1 MPTHDDNPTMRGIT
15 PPVPDAHGQAAL
27 LLTESLIHGLLARSI
42 ISIDDAI
49 EIVETA
55 DEVQVQVAEAAD
67 GAGAPMWQSHAL
79 LSAIAE
85 SLKYDVDG
93 SSSPLRPVP

>member
-1 MPTHDDNPTMRGIT
+1 M
-15 PPVPDAHGQAAL
+15 PDAHGQAAL

-42 ISIDDAI
+42 ISIGDAI
-49 EIVETA
+49 EIIGRA

-93 SSSPLRPVP
+93 SSSPLRPLP

>member
-1 MPTHDDNPTMRGIT
+1 MPTHDENPIVRGIT
-15 PPVPDAHGQAAL
+15 PTVPDAHGQAAL

-42 ISIDDAI
+42 ISIEDAI

-79 LSAIAE
+79 LFAIAE
-85 SLKYDVDG
+85 SLKYDVDS
-93 SSSPLRPVP
+93 SSSPRPVP

>member
-1 MPTHDDNPTMRGIT
+1 MPTHDDDPPMRGIT

-42 ISIDDAI
+42 ISIGDAI

-85 SLKYDVDG
+85 SLKYDIDG
-93 SSSPLRPVP
+93 RSSPLRPVP